1 MSVTASCLRLQ
12 PCTFARG
19 AECDYEPMRVYML
32 RRLLLAVPTVFL
44 VSLIVFFMI
53 RFIPGSAIDAAV
65 VRMGMVGGEVDFSA
79 ARAKF
84 EHALGPRCF
93 WSA

>member
-1 MSVTASCLRLQ
+1 
-12 PCTFARG
+12 
-19 AECDYEPMRVYML
+19 MRVYIL
-32 RRLLLAVPTVFL
+32 RRLLLAIPTVFL

-65 VRMGMVGGEVDFSA
+65 VRMGMVGGEVDISA

-84 EHALGPRCF
+84 EHALGLDVPPIIQYGR
-93 WSA
+93 WIGVLPGG